1 MFWRIVFAGHP
12 MSHIPGSVLMKE
24 RQEHF
29 NSTMWNP
36 EIQKSLNFSTFSEQN
51 KIKYNRALGKVS
63 WSALQMELVGRLGTG
78 QLAAAGAARG
88 GCSWFHFYPPCKV
101 ISSCLHPPA
110 KQQAFH
116 PLFSFFL
123 RVCESTNEIA
133 FTFMRCAVSPIFLC
147 LHNFVC
153 REYNGGKFVL
163 RPREKVPHTHCQGRK
178 PNFARET

>member
-1 MFWRIVFAGHP
+1 MSSPPSPLQLECCLQCRRRGTRRSWPGCMRLPAIIRHYLKPMFHVLENCICRA
-12 MSHIPGSVLMKE
+12 SHVPYSWFSSYEGMT
-24 RQEHF
+24 RTF

-36 EIQKSLNFSTFSEQN
+36 EIQKSLNSSTFSEQN
-51 KIKYNRALGKVS
+51 KMKYNRALGKVS

-116 PLFSFFL
+116 PPPLL
-123 RVCESTNEIA
+123 LL
-133 FTFMRCAVSPIFLC
+133 SPC
-147 LHNFVC
+147 M
-153 REYNGGKFVL
+153 
-163 RPREKVPHTHCQGRK
+163 
-178 PNFARET
+178 